1 VQSNEIEKL
10 SPALQTLQIKHCI
23 TSGKCDNLNKG
34 ICIMRVVWGGETSG
48 RSCGTWRRFQSVHVS
63 NRRHAYCR
71 LALEVG
77 GSRHF
82 TSPLPSIFFSSPFF
96 GNVWPQKLHISCLKN
111 AFVLVT
117 NSIEKGSHPRI
128 MSKSLN
134 SLQLLRLQCAST
146 ANQALLP
153 THACVCLWLPF
164 KVFLWPVGDTV
175 THQA

>member
-1 VQSNEIEKL
+1 MSTTA
-10 SPALQTLQIKHCI
+10 SASCALL
-23 TSGKCDNLNKG
+23 
-34 ICIMRVVWGGETSG
+34 GGETRG
-48 RSCGTWRRFQSVHVS
+48 RSCGGWRGFQSVHVS

-82 TSPLPSIFFSSPFF
+82 TSPLPSISQLSFWERMASKAAHSS
-96 GNVWPQKLHISCLKN
+96 LKN

-134 SLQLLRLQCAST
+134 SLQLLRPQCAST
-146 ANQALLP
+146 TKPSTAAHTCMCLP
-153 THACVCLWLPF
+153 LAAPQRLP
-164 KVFLWPVGDTV
+164 L
-175 THQA
+175 ASRRYRYSSSLILC